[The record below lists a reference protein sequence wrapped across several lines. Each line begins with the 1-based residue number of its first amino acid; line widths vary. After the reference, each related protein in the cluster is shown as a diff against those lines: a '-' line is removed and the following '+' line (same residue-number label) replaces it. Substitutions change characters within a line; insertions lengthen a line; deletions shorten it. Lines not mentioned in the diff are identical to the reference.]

1 MTKTGSIR
9 LLILLSI
16 IVLSA
21 SLASALPPNQF
32 YGHVTLNGEPAPKG
46 TVIAASIDGASK
58 GIIVLVSTGEYG
70 YDMNYLDVS
79 GDADDD
85 GKIINFT
92 VGGVCAKETAVWSAD
107 ETPPQVLDLS
117 AGGASGDT
125 TPPDISIALPLPGQT
140 FANPSITVSGTA
152 SDDVGLDRVEVK
164 LESGDWMVASGTES
178 WNIDVTLSLG
188 QHKVYAKAID
198 TTGNSDTDYVEVE
211 YKVSSGD
218 TTPPN
223 ITIVSPS
230 QGDTF
235 ATNTITVSG
244 TASDDVGL
252 DSVKVRVRSGDWMVA
267 SGTESWSTPVTLIQ
281 GLPNTIDAIATDAS
295 GNSSEIASVTV
306 TYTPPD
312 TTGDIGDNR
321 GSGGF
326 APSSGATPTGTDTQ
340 PVPGETVTLTTP
352 TPTAT
357 GTSTPAATSAEESGA
372 EPEEKKGLLP
382 GFEAMFAIAGL
393 LAVVYVLRRR

>member
-9 LLILLSI
+9 LLVLLSI

-46 TVIAASIDGASK
+46 TVITASIDGASN
-58 GIIVLVSTGEYG
+58 GIITLVSTGEYG
-70 YDMNYLDVS
+70 YDMTYLDVS

-230 QGDTF
+230 QSDTF
-235 ATNTITVSG
+235 ATNTITVRG

-252 DSVKVRVRSGDWMVA
+252 DSVKVRVRSGDWMAA
-267 SGTESWSTPVTLIQ
+267 SGTESWSTTVTLIP

-295 GNSSEIASVTV
+295 GNSGEIASVTV
-306 TYTPPD
+306 TYAPPD
-312 TTGDIGDNR
+312 TTGDNG
-321 GSGGF
+321 GSGG
-326 APSSGATPTGTDTQ
+326 APSSGATPTSTDTQ
-340 PVPGETVTLTTP
+340 PVPGETVTSITP
-352 TPTAT
+352 TPTTT
-357 GTSTPAATSAEESGA
+357 GTAAPATTSAKEKSGA

-393 LAVVYVLRRR
+393 LAVVYVRRRR